1 MKSESDTLLAAENL
15 IDSDITKEV
24 AASTLLAETTQASAP
39 LLAETTKSSAKLLA
53 KTTAN
58 SADELSKSN
67 AISVR
72 WMSVDDRRALGGR
85 LHPDSGGAR
94 PSVCERGVEISE
106 VYRRHQ
112 M

>member
-1 MKSESDTLLAAENL
+1 MKSEGDALLAAETL

-24 AASTLLAETTQASAP
+24 VASTLLAETTQASAE

-53 KTTAN
+53 KTTAH

-72 WMSVDDRRALGGR
+72 WMQWMTIALLVVGFIQIVVALIPVLTSGSVK
-85 LHPDSGGAR
+85 
-94 PSVCERGVEISE
+94 
-106 VYRRHQ
+106 
-112 M
+112 